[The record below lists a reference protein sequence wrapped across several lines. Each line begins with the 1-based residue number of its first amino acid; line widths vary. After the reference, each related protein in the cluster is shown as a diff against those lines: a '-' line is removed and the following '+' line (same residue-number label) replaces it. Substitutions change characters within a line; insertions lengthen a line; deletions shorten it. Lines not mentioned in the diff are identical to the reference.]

1 VKTHFFNFSNKSFP
15 DVTLHQS
22 IDVQRGKGVQ
32 YECPEIEAINDTR
45 PDRLEIKKEIPQ
57 NRNVS
62 LWKWKPFSAAHDST
76 LATRGGG
83 PHAITA
89 TRPPAESSN
98 SDA

>member
-1 VKTHFFNFSNKSFP
+1 LYYAN
-15 DVTLHQS
+15 VTLHQS

-76 LATRGGG
+76 LATRHFCFEEFPFLFLAGQGAY
-83 PHAITA
+83 H
-89 TRPPAESSN
+89 
-98 SDA
+98 